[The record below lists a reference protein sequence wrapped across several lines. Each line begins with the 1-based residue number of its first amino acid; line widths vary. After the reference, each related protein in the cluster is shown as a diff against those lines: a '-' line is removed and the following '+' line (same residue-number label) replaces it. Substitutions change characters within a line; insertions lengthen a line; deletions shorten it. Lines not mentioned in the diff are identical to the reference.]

1 MRYAI
6 MSDVH
11 ANPAALE
18 AALKDAHA
26 QGCGRFVMLGDTT
39 GYGYDVKTAIKLVR
53 SQFDV
58 VLMGNHDS
66 ACLGREPAWETEAN
80 PHYHQDLRQ
89 SHLLSERETAW
100 LGKRPYLHFEAGAAF
115 AHGTYIRP
123 EEWGYIIDSADAR
136 RNFCARPERLMFCGH
151 THAATVWTFSPKE
164 VCEEK
169 KLFDHPVIKA
179 ESKGFK
185 LKKGFRYIVNVGS
198 VGYPRHDLCSTY
210 VIWDDEADRMTFRRL
225 PFDFKGYIQ
234 AMMVQN
240 VDLPGW
246 LLELLIAIAQ

>member
-1 MRYAI
+1 MKYAI

-18 AALKDAHA
+18 AALKDAHV
-26 QGCGRFVMLGDTT
+26 QGCGRFVMLG
-39 GYGYDVKTAIKLVR
+39 
-53 SQFDV
+53 V

-89 SHLLSERETAW
+89 SHSLSERETAW

-185 LKKGFRYIVNVGS
+185 LKKGS
-198 VGYPRHDLCSTY
+198 
-210 VIWDDEADRMTFRRL
+210 
-225 PFDFKGYIQ
+225 PF
-234 AMMVQN
+234 AV
-240 VDLPGW
+240 
-246 LLELLIAIAQ
+246 